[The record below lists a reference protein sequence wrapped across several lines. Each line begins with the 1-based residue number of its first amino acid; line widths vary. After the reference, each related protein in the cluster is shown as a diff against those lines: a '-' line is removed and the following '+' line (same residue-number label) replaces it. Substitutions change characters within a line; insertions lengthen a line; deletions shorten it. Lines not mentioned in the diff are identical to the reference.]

1 MQSANMARILLLKGK
16 QDQHV
21 LNRFLEDMS
30 ISDETIG
37 FHSQQA
43 VEKMIKAVLAHRA
56 VEYQRTHKLRR
67 LVALLRSSNIAY
79 PSELTE
85 AVALTPF
92 AVELR
97 YDMLPVHDDAAR
109 AFDRQWANRCVER
122 IAEWASSV
130 VEGGKGRRNAGEVL
144 P

>member
-16 QDQHV
+16 QDQYV
-21 LNRFLEDMS
+21 LNRFLEDTS
-30 ISDETIG
+30 IPDETLG
-37 FHSQQA
+37 FHAQQA

-56 VEYQRTHKLRR
+56 IEYQRTHKLRR

-79 PSELTE
+79 PPELTE
-85 AVALTPF
+85 AVALTPY

-97 YDMLPVHDDAAR
+97 YDLLPIQDDAATP
-109 AFDRQWANRCVER
+109 FDRQWAKRCVER

-130 VEGGKGRRNAGEVL
+130 VEGREG
-144 P
+144 